1 MYLCQGYTLGSM
13 PNKYAH
19 KLAAKLAPDPD
30 AFLAA
35 LTEGKSARPAV
46 LWLGDSAESP
56 FTSLSPAPWQP
67 EFVQAVA
74 PGERPGRHALHDQ
87 GAYYCLDLS
96 SVFEASALC
105 GLPTG
110 GTVVDVCAAPGG
122 KTVFAHRALGPER
135 LIANEVIGKR
145 LGPLTG
151 NLKRCAVPAETR
163 CADPAR
169 LAEELAGQ
177 ASVVLV
183 DAPCSGQSLLARGQD
198 NPGAFHPVNV
208 NSCANRQK
216 RILAE
221 SVRLLAPGG
230 FLLYSTCTYAKEE
243 NEDVISWLRV
253 RFPELTPQELP
264 THERHR
270 SPHADFP
277 CYRLWPETGFGA
289 GGFLTL
295 LKHP

>member
-1 MYLCQGYTLGSM
+1 M
-13 PNKYAH
+13 PNKYAR
-19 KLAAKLAPDPD
+19 KLAAKLAPDPE

-35 LTEGKSARPAV
+35 LEEGKSARPAV
-46 LWLGDSAESP
+46 LWLQSEAEHP
-56 FTSLSPAPWQP
+56 FATLPPAPWQP
-67 EFVQAVA
+67 DFVETMVE
-74 PGERPGRHALHDQ
+74 GERPGRHALHDQ

-122 KTVFAHRALGPER
+122 KTIFAHRALAPER

-151 NLKRCAVPAETR
+151 NLKRCNVPAETR
-163 CADPAR
+163 CADPSK
-169 LAEELAGQ
+169 LADELAGL
-177 ASVVLV
+177 ANVVLV

-208 NSCANRQK
+208 NACANRQK

-221 SVRLLAPGG
+221 SMRLLSPGG
-230 FLLYSTCTYAKEE
+230 FLLYSTCTYAREE
-243 NEDVISWLRV
+243 NEEVIEWLLE
-253 RFPELTPQELP
+253 RFPELVPQELP
-264 THERHR
+264 RHTAHR
-270 SPHADFP
+270 SPLTEHA
-277 CYRLWPETGFGA
+277 CYRLWPHESFGA
-289 GGFLTL
+289 GGFVAL
-295 LKHP
+295 LQKRG

>member
-1 MYLCQGYTLGSM
+1 M
-13 PNKYAH
+13 PNKYAR
-19 KLAAKLAPDPD
+19 KLAAKLAPDPA

-35 LTEGKSARPAV
+35 LEAGKSARPAV
-46 LWLGDSAESP
+46 LWLGESVESP
-56 FTSLSPAPWQP
+56 FESLPPPPWQP
-67 EFVQAVA
+67 AFVEAMA
-74 PGERPGRHALHDQ
+74 DGERPGRNPLHDQ

-105 GLPTG
+105 GLPSG

-122 KTVFAHRALGPER
+122 KTIFAHRALAPER

-151 NLKRCAVPAETR
+151 NLRRCQVPAETR
-163 CADPAR
+163 CADPSV
-169 LAEELAGQ
+169 LATELAGQ
-177 ASVVLV
+177 ARVVLV

-221 SVRLLAPGG
+221 SVGLLAPGG
-230 FLLYSTCTYAKEE
+230 FLLYSTCTYATEE
-243 NEDVISWLRV
+243 NEEVVAWLLS
-253 RFPELTPQELP
+253 RFPELMAQELP
-264 THERHR
+264 SHAAHR
-270 SPHADFP
+270 SPHASFP
-277 CYRLWPETGFGA
+277 SYRLWPDEGRGFGA
-289 GGFLTL
+289 GGFVAL
-295 LKHP
+295 LQLSGIQKCV

>member
-1 MYLCQGYTLGSM
+1 M
-13 PNKYAH
+13 PNKYAR

-35 LTEGKSARPAV
+35 LTEGKSTRPSV
-46 LWLGDSAESP
+46 LWLQDPALSP
-56 FTSLSPAPWQP
+56 FESLPSAPWQP

-74 PGERPGRHALHDQ
+74 PSERPGRHALHDE

-105 GLPTG
+105 GLPAGG
-110 GTVVDVCAAPGG
+110 GTIVDVCAAPGG
-122 KTVFAHRALGPER
+122 KTVFAHRALAPER
-135 LIANEVIGKR
+135 LVANEVIGKR

-151 NLKRCAVPAETR
+151 NLKRCKVPAETR
-163 CADPAR
+163 CADPSR
-169 LAEELAGQ
+169 LADELAGL
-177 ASVVLV
+177 ADIVLV

-216 RILAE
+216 RIIAE

-230 FLLYSTCTYAKEE
+230 YLLYSTCTYAKEE
-243 NEDVISWLRV
+243 NEEVLEWLLTRH
-253 RFPELTPQELP
+253 PELSACELEKH
-264 THERHR
+264 TDYR
-270 SPHADFP
+270 SPHALFP
-277 CYRLWPETGFGA
+277 CYRLWPQDGFGA
-289 GGFLTL
+289 GGFVAL
-295 LKHP
+295 LQQE

>member
-1 MYLCQGYTLGSM
+1 M
-13 PNKYAH
+13 PNKYAR
-19 KLAAKLAPDPD
+19 KLAAKLAPDPEG
-30 AFLAA
+30 FLTA

-56 FTSLSPAPWQP
+56 FTSLPPAPWQP

-74 PGERPGRHALHDQ
+74 PAERPGRHALHDE

-122 KTVFAHRALGPER
+122 KTVFAHRALAPER

-169 LAEELAGQ
+169 LAEEFAGQ
-177 ASVVLV
+177 ARVVLV

-198 NPGAFHPVNV
+198 NPGAFHPINV

-221 SVRLLAPGG
+221 SVRLLALGG

-253 RFPELTPQELP
+253 RFPELAPQELP
-264 THERHR
+264 AHELHR

>member
-1 MYLCQGYTLGSM
+1 M
-13 PNKYAH
+13 PNKYAR
-19 KLAAKLAPDPD
+19 KLATKLASDPD
-30 AFLAA
+30 AFLEA
-35 LTEGKSARPAV
+35 LEAGKSARPAV
-46 LWLGDSAESP
+46 LWLRAEAHLESP
-56 FTSLSPAPWQP
+56 FATLPPAPWQP
-67 EFVQAVA
+67 AYVQAMVE
-74 PGERPGRHALHDQ
+74 GERPGRNPLHDD

-122 KTVFAHRALGPER
+122 KAIFAHRALAPER

-151 NLKRCAVPAETR
+151 NLRRCQVPAQTR
-163 CADPAR
+163 CADPAK

-208 NSCANRQK
+208 NACANRQK

-230 FLLYSTCTYAKEE
+230 ALLYSTCTYAREE
-243 NEDVISWLRV
+243 NEEVVSWLLA
-253 RFPELTPQELP
+253 RFPELVAQELP
-264 THERHR
+264 PHAAHR
-270 SPHADFP
+270 SEQTEFP
-277 CYRLWPETGFGA
+277 CYRLWPQEGFGA
-289 GGFLTL
+289 GGFVAL
-295 LKHP
+295 LKLET

>member
-1 MYLCQGYTLGSM
+1 M
-13 PNKYAH
+13 PNKYAR
-19 KLAAKLAPDPD
+19 KLGAKLAPDPD

-35 LTEGKSARPAV
+35 LTEGKSARPAL
-46 LWLGDSAESP
+46 LWLRDASETP
-56 FTSLSPAPWQP
+56 FTSLPPAPWQP
-67 EFVQAVA
+67 EFVQAVGF
-74 PGERPGRHALHDQ
+74 GERPGRHTLHDD

-122 KTVFAHRALGPER
+122 KTIFAHRALSPAR

-151 NLKRCAVPAETR
+151 NLKRCAVSAETR

-177 ASVVLV
+177 AGVVLV

-198 NPGAFHPVNV
+198 NPGAFHPVTV

-243 NEDVISWLRV
+243 NEEAISWLLM
-253 RFPELTPQELP
+253 RFSSLAPQELP
-264 THERHR
+264 LHTAHR

-277 CYRLWPETGFGA
+277 CYRLWPEEGYGA

-295 LKHP
+295 LKCE